1 MGVPDKVIN
10 IFYKSATGSKRV
22 RILLTPVGPIL
33 ILTIIT
39 LLVFLSLWVDKL
51 FGFPKFLYSPFN
63 LIISLPIMA
72 IGLFPMLWSNWHFLK
87 VKGTPVP
94 FNPPPK
100 LVTTG
105 PYTYV
110 RNPMITGFFILLAGI
125 GLFLNSV
132 SFLFIL
138 LPLLIFFAIW
148 EIRAI
153 EEPELEKRLGEGY
166 IEYKK
171 NTPMFIPR
179 WKGTE

>member
-1 MGVPDKVIN
+1 M
-10 IFYKSATGSKRV
+10 
-22 RILLTPVGPIL
+22 
-33 ILTIIT
+33 
-39 LLVFLSLWVDKL
+39 
-51 FGFPKFLYSPFN
+51 
-63 LIISLPIMA
+63 
-72 IGLFPMLWSNWHFLK
+72 
-87 VKGTPVP
+87 P

-148 EIRAI
+148 EIRVI
-153 EEPELEKRLGEGY
+153 EEPELEKRLGERY